1 LSTALF
7 EKIDCLERGLEMT
20 SCLTQSGFKKVLYA
34 IVVPQLIACG
44 GSGGSGGSTTSAG
57 TGSITL
63 AWTAPVARANGAPI
77 SLAEIGGFRIYY
89 GKSVASYPKTVDI
102 TDGTATTAT
111 MNDVPAGKYFIV
123 MTTYDTE
130 GRESRFSLEVSKT
143 VQ

>member
-1 LSTALF
+1 MAV
-7 EKIDCLERGLEMT
+7 
-20 SCLTQSGFKKVLYA
+20 CLTRSGLKIVLYA
-34 IVVPQLIACG
+34 IVLPQLVACG
-44 GSGGSGGSTTSAG
+44 SSGGSGSSGATSATSATSVD

-63 AWTAPVARANGAPI
+63 AWTAPVTRADGEPM

-89 GKSVASYPKTVDI
+89 GKSVASYTKTVDV

-111 MNDVPAGKYFIV
+111 MIDVPAGNYFIV

-130 GRESRFSLEVSKT
+130 GRESQLSSEVSKT